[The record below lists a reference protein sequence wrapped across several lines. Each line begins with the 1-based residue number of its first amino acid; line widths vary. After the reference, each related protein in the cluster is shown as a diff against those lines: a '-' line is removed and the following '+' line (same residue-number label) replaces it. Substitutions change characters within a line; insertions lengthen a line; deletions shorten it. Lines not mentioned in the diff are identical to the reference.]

1 MAETKIILTQT
12 VANLGHAGDVVEV
25 RPGYARNYLFPQ
37 GLAFKWT
44 KGAAAQIEAMK
55 RARQA
60 KALATREDAVAA
72 KAAIE
77 GTVVEIAAKVSESG
91 KLFGAVDYNWVFGCA
106 GFAVISQIAV
116 GCAVPVNYF
125 FTAGKHLT
133 ANCAGVAFIPVR
145 SSYCAFNAAI
155 CAFFG
160 VTYR

>member
-77 GTVVEIAAKVSESG
+77 GTVVEIAAKVSESVSSS
-91 KLFGAVDYNWVFGCA
+91 APC
-106 GFAVISQIAV
+106 
-116 GCAVPVNYF
+116 P
-125 FTAGKHLT
+125 LT
-133 ANCAGVAFIPVR
+133 RSPPPFPTRLRSARSPSRSRPSRPPANSPPPWPCTRKSPLPSPSR
-145 SSYCAFNAAI
+145 SSRSNRF
-155 CAFFG
+155 
-160 VTYR
+160 

>member
-91 KLFGAVDYNWVFGCA
+91 KLFGAVSADA
-106 GFAVISQIAV
+106 IASALADKAPISPKSIKGETIKTTGEFPATV
-116 GCAVPVNYF
+116 ALHPEISAS
-125 FTAGKHLT
+125 FTVKV
-133 ANCAGVAFIPVR
+133 VAE
-145 SSYCAFNAAI
+145 
-155 CAFFG
+155 
-160 VTYR
+160 